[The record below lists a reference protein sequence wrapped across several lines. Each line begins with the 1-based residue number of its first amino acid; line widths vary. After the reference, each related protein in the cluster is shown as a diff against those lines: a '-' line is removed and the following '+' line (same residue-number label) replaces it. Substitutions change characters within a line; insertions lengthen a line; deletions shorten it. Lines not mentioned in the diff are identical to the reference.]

1 MDDTLRVRTRI
12 CITMY
17 ISKYPVIAATVT
29 ESACVCY
36 TSWMARESRGQ
47 NWKAVINAGYR
58 TVRRK
63 LVVTSV
69 ADNAFL
75 KQHLKT
81 QPNYD
86 WISGNGVNLPGSAS
100 GGSLF

>member
-1 MDDTLRVRTRI
+1 MQAALTRWKVLDQVAGGMDDTLRVRTRI

-47 NWKAVINAGYR
+47 IWKAVINAAYR
-58 TVRRK
+58 TV
-63 LVVTSV
+63 
-69 ADNAFL
+69 
-75 KQHLKT
+75 
-81 QPNYD
+81 
-86 WISGNGVNLPGSAS
+86 
-100 GGSLF
+100 